1 MSTVLVPRSKA
12 EVDRDIAAIKRA
24 SKRIFRSKKTAKA
37 WFVEHGFIT
46 KDGKLTKRY
55 GG

>member
-1 MSTVLVPRSKA
+1 MNGSSYLTRKE
-12 EVDRDIAAIKRA
+12 EVDRDIERMHRFTNKLL
-24 SKRIFRSKKTAKA
+24 KSKKKA
-37 WFVEHGFIT
+37 RDFLIKGGFIT